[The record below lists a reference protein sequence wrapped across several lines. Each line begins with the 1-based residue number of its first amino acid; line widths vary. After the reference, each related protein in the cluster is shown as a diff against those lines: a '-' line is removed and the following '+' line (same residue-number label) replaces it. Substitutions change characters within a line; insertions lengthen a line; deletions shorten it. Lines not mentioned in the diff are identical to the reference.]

1 MNPLTIID
9 AHSHLWLKQDTSWN
23 GKPIRSLRNGR
34 SIFLG
39 EEVQMIPPFIID
51 GRNTAEVFLS
61 NMDYAQVS
69 AAVVVQE
76 FIDGLQNDYLAEVS
90 RQYPDRFFVFG
101 MADYLNPDFYKQ
113 AEGLLRQGFKG
124 LAIPGHRL
132 MGQPLTSEAMLQ
144 MFRLM
149 ELEGAFLSI
158 TLEDGDR
165 QTEELSEVI
174 AECPRLKIA
183 IGHLGM
189 ANPPQTPCWE
199 NESWRRQIR
208 LARHENV
215 MIETGGITWLYN
227 SEFYPFPSA
236 VRAIRE
242 AADLVGFDKLMWGS
256 DYPRTITAITY
267 RMSYDFLL
275 KTQEL
280 TNDEKRLLLG
290 DNARRFYGFKDLIEL
305 PYIKNMSE

>member
-1 MNPLTIID
+1 MNQPLIID
-9 AHSHLWLKQDTSWN
+9 AHSHLWLQQDTSWN

-90 RQYPDRFFVFG
+90 HQYPDRFFVFG
-101 MADYLNPDFYKQ
+101 MADYLQEGFCQQ
-113 AEGLLRQGFKG
+113 AEELLQKGFKG

-132 MGQPLTSEAMLQ
+132 MGQSLTSDAMMQ
-144 MFRLM
+144 MFHLM
-149 ELEGAFLSI
+149 EREGALLSI

-165 QTEELSEVI
+165 QTSELSEVI

-189 ANPPQTPCWE
+189 ANPPLTPCWE
-199 NESWRRQIR
+199 NERWRRQIN
-208 LARHENV
+208 LAKNENV

-242 AADLVGFDKLMWGS
+242 AADIVGFDKLMWGS

-280 TNDEKRLLLG
+280 DDNEKRLLLG
-290 DNARRFYGFKDLIEL
+290 DNAHRFYGFKNLIEL

>member
-1 MNPLTIID
+1 MNQPLIID
-9 AHSHLWLKQDTSWN
+9 AHSHLWLQQDTSWN

-101 MADYLNPDFYKQ
+101 MADYLQEGFCQQ
-113 AEGLLRQGFKG
+113 AEELLQKGFKG

-132 MGQPLTSEAMLQ
+132 MGQPLTSDAMMQ
-144 MFRLM
+144 MFHLM
-149 ELEGAFLSI
+149 EREGALLSI

-165 QTEELSEVI
+165 QTSELSEVI

-199 NESWRRQIR
+199 NESWRRQIS
-208 LARHENV
+208 LAKNENV

-280 TNDEKRLLLG
+280 DDNEKRLLLG
-290 DNARRFYGFKDLIEL
+290 ENARRFYGFKNLIEL